1 MYQDEDVGSPSEESQ
16 LDTIG
21 RYLEA
26 PINSRGYCAGPLLM
40 KHCVKVRNTRFTLRS
55 RLSKKYSQSHLSEWT
70 TGEDAFYVACAT
82 KKSRHSSYLAIKN
95 AGRTSVLGKHFF
107 MTACLPSIHHHNGSN
122 VMMLFQLVPKDKL
135 TGKVQ
140 PGRETPGKLPS
151 PPAEIT
157 I

>member
-1 MYQDEDVGSPSEESQ
+1 MYQGEDVGSPSEEPQ

-26 PINSRGYCAGPLLM
+26 PINSRGYCSGPLLM

-70 TGEDAFYVACAT
+70 SGENAFYVACAT
-82 KKSRHSSYLAIKN
+82 KKSRHGSYLAIKN

-122 VMMLFQLVPKDKL
+122 IMMLFQLVPKDKL
-135 TGKVQ
+135 TGEVE
-140 PGRETPGKLPS
+140 PGRGTPGKLPS
-151 PPAEIT
+151 PPAEVT